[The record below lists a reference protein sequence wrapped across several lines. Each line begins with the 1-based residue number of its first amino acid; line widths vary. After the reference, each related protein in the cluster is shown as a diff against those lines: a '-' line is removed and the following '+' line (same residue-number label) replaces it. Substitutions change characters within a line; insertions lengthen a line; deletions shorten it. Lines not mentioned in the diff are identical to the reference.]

1 MERVV
6 RSLML
11 FDDFGH
17 HDEVVG
23 RVRRVGEG
31 VFAVEA
37 GLRHILAEDIE
48 DRVCVGGRLDGGD
61 IEVCDEF
68 VEVSWEETWSYG
80 GGESH
85 VVQIRLED
93 LADPEGFR
101 ARKEAEMAEREVHD
115 RKAALARAQASAEY
129 FRAQA
134 QALAAIDSGE

>member
-1 MERVV
+1 MDAPKIDPTELTALWQQHVTIYDKISRQ
-6 RSLML
+6 
-11 FDDFGH
+11 
-17 HDEVVG
+17 
-23 RVRRVGEG
+23 
-31 VFAVEA
+31 VEA
-37 GLRHILAEDIE
+37 WMAWRITWDPTVNK
-48 DRVCVGGRLDGGD
+48 DFDGGD

-93 LADPEGFR
+93 LADPAGFR

-134 QALAAIDSGE
+134 QGLAAIDSGE